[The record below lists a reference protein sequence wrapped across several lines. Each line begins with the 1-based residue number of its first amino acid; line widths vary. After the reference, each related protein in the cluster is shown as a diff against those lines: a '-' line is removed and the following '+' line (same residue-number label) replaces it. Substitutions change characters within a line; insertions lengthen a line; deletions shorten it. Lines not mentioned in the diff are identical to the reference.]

1 MSGYAMASV
10 RSLAVVLIILA
21 VAACATPKNEGR
33 LSAVELRA
41 LVPGAT
47 LEGTVANGDPFEGT
61 YFRDGTIAIRT
72 DGDADSGVWELDDDT
87 VCLTWETWREGKRYC
102 IYWQRNADGYA
113 SYFLDGRLST
123 RFTIVD

>member
-1 MSGYAMASV
+1 MSGYTKASV
-10 RSLAVVLIILA
+10 RILAVVLTILA

-33 LSAVELRA
+33 ISAVELRA

-47 LEGTVANGDPFEGT
+47 LKGMVTNGDPFEGAF
-61 YFRDGTIAIRT
+61 FRNGTMAIRT
-72 DGDADSGVWELDDDT
+72 HGDADTGTWEFEDDT
-87 VCLTWETWREGKRYC
+87 VCLTWEKWREGKRYC

-123 RFTIVD
+123 RLTIVD